1 MAIPTALI
9 TLLLGMALV
18 LAGLWVGQH
27 VTMLPVDA
35 SSNAPVYDSLFQVL
49 FSIGTILFVGII
61 GLLVFSLVRFRRRPG
76 DHGDGAPIEG
86 NLPLEIVWT
95 AIPAVVVLFV
105 GIYSYDIYE
114 RMGGMAPLN
123 DHSAMHAVQPASGHG
138 GAAGHGAHHGHG
150 SDGDTVILAA
160 AGDPDAAPAASQ
172 VGSASAPPDSTP
184 RVWGGIGVSSD
195 SPTGEQALPV
205 DLTAMQFAF
214 IFHYPEGNII
224 SGELHVAAG
233 RPVELRM
240 EARDVIH
247 AFWVPQFRLKQDV
260 IPGQRTVLSF
270 TPTRPGSYPI
280 VCAELCGPY
289 HGGMRST
296 VVVHEP
302 DAFEAWLK
310 QNTPAAP
317 PTVADSGSTATA

>member
-18 LAGLWVGQH
+18 LSGLWVGQH
-27 VTMLPVDA
+27 VSLLPIDA

-49 FSIGTILFVGII
+49 FSIGTILFLGII
-61 GLLVFSLVRFRRRPG
+61 GLLLFSLLRFRRRAG
-76 DHGDGAPIEG
+76 DSSDGAPIEG

-114 RMGGMAPLN
+114 RMGGMAALN
-123 DHSAMHAVQPASGHG
+123 DHGAMHQPQPA
-138 GAAGHGAHHGHG
+138 AHHGGRHG
-150 SDGDTVILAA
+150 QGGHAMEGSGVLMATTAEPAA
-160 AGDPDAAPAASQ
+160 ATPSAAS
-172 VGSASAPPDSTP
+172 ASPDPEAAP
-184 RVWGGIGVSSD
+184 RVWGGIGVPSD
-195 SPTGEQALPV
+195 SQEVEPALPV

-214 IFHYPEGNII
+214 IFHYPQGNII
-224 SGELHVAAG
+224 SGELHVPAG
-233 RPVELRM
+233 RPVELHM

-260 IPGQRTVLSF
+260 IPGQPTVLSF
-270 TPTRPGSYPI
+270 TATRPGSYPI

-302 DAFEAWLK
+302 EAFEAWVQ
-310 QNTPAAP
+310 QNAP
-317 PTVADSGSTATA
+317 PPPATVADSGTTATA